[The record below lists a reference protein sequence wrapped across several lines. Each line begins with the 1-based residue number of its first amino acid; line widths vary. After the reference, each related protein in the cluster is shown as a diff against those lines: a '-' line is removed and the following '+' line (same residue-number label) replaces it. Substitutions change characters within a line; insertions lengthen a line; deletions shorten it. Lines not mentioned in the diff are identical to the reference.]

1 MLNKLF
7 LFVLSLFVFSS
18 VSQAEESSANWY
30 QIEYILFEH
39 LLSDRHVLRFEDVQ
53 YKLPERDQ
61 YYYLTRNPHALSP
74 FQLQEIDQDQSDFTD
89 ILKRLSASRE
99 LRVHSAGSWQ
109 QAIQRGQK
117 LPPLKITGGSSY
129 SNEEGNRFELEGEL
143 KISRG
148 RYMHVDIDVF
158 LANFTALPY
167 TDLKDWVYVSDETR
181 WPLNWLLIPLAYQHP
196 ALETTGESLVANNTI
211 HFKQS
216 RRIKDAEIHYI
227 DHPALGLMVTIKE
240 IEAPFEFGAD
250 DEKLN

>member
-1 MLNKLF
+1 
-7 LFVLSLFVFSS
+7 
-18 VSQAEESSANWY
+18 
-30 QIEYILFEH
+30 
-39 LLSDRHVLRFEDVQ
+39 
-53 YKLPERDQ
+53 
-61 YYYLTRNPHALSP
+61 
-74 FQLQEIDQDQSDFTD
+74 
-89 ILKRLSASRE
+89 
-99 LRVHSAGSWQ
+99 
-109 QAIQRGQK
+109 
-117 LPPLKITGGSSY
+117 
-129 SNEEGNRFELEGEL
+129 
-143 KISRG
+143 
-148 RYMHVDIDVF
+148 MHVDIDVF
-158 LANFTALPY
+158 LADFTALPY